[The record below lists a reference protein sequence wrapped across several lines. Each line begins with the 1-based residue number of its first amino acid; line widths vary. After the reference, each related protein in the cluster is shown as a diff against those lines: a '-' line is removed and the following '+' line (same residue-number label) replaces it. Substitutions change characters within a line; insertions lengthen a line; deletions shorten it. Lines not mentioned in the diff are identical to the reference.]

1 MKFNFFLFSI
11 FFVAV
16 NSFPQ
21 RNSNIRQQA
30 APRPSIYQNCRFG
43 PVWGLFRKT
52 CITPGTKLNA
62 NKNKEEKG

>member
-1 MKFNFFLFSI
+1 MKFIFLLFCI
-11 FFVAV
+11 FFVVV
-16 NSFPQ
+16 NTFPQ

-52 CITPGTKLNA
+52 CITPGSKM
-62 NKNKEEKG
+62 KVSKSEEENG